1 MKRNA
6 KVPGT
11 GAFTITEMMTCL
23 VFAAFLGIAVFAM
36 TNAAMMMMARNISV
50 NLTNN
55 SERRSLDRIE
65 ASIQQAYTMPVLI
78 NTSGA
83 SATSPAAGVSFDYFV
98 GSPYVVTVTGGS
110 LPSSTASLTLV
121 RSTNSVACPP
131 IPSINDVVM
140 LNGAPSTVR
149 ALISAVSVGST
160 DGSLH
165 QTITV
170 TLASALGSAVSVP
183 SSGTL
188 TATLVHKLA
197 YVVMAGGSG
206 NELRFFP
213 NFETTTNLNDRTKYL
228 LVSDEIALQSS
239 DTTPFSL
246 TQNGT
251 TNFVSMSLRV
261 RSDEFDQRLSKKQ
274 ADQFNTYARLDV
286 AIRPKINPQ

>member
-1 MKRNA
+1 MKRTA
-6 KVPGT
+6 T
-11 GAFTITEMMTCL
+11 ISDRGAFTLTELMTC
-23 VFAAFLGIAVFAM
+23 VVMAGFVGIAVFAM

-83 SATSPAAGVSFDYFV
+83 SATSPAAGVAFDYFV
-98 GSPYVVTVTGGS
+98 GSPYVVTVSGGS
-110 LPSSTASLTLV
+110 LPSSTTSLTLV
-121 RSTNSVACPP
+121 RSTNSVASPP
-131 IPSINDVVM
+131 IPSVNDVVM

-149 ALISAVSVGST
+149 ALISSVSVGST

-183 SSGTL
+183 GSGTL
-188 TATLVHKLA
+188 TAVLVHKLA
-197 YVVMAGGSG
+197 YIVMPGGSG
-206 NELRFFP
+206 NELRFYP
-213 NFETTTNLNDRTKYL
+213 NYETTTSLTDPTKYL
-228 LVSDEIALQSS
+228 LVSDEIALQSG
-239 DTTPFSL
+239 DATPFSL
-246 TQNGT
+246 TQNT
-251 TNFVSMSLRV
+251 SANFVTMSLRV